1 MKTIN
6 KKFMLMASLML
17 STCFTLF
24 SFTDHK
30 GGEGFE
36 IFLNNKLVLQQ
47 FGNQVNNVKSL
58 QLDQFSANDELII
71 KYYHC
76 GKVGKNRSITI
87 KDGQNKILKEWHF
100 ADVETANAAMTCKV
114 KDIPGLK
121 KGNGTVTLNL
131 YYSSSELPKGRQL
144 ASIVAESKNL
154 ARL

>member
-1 MKTIN
+1 MKAIN
-6 KKFMLMASLML
+6 KNGMLMASLIL
-17 STCFTLF
+17 SACFTLF

-47 FGNQVNNVKSL
+47 FGSQASNVKSL
-58 QLDQFSANDELII
+58 PLDQFSANDELTI

-100 ADVETANAAMTCKV
+100 ADAETPNAAMTCKV

-121 KGNGTVTLNL
+121 KGNGTVILNL

-144 ASIVAESKNL
+144 TSIVVESKNL
-154 ARL
+154 AKL